1 MFLIKK
7 KWTVRVMLCLLFV
20 GLLVPMSLQAQYSQ
34 RPDNVTGVVFDK
46 EDKSPIIQGT
56 VQLLSVKDST
66 MVLGKSTDV
75 NGRFSMRVRPGKYI
89 LKVSY
94 MGYRSAFINVELGRN
109 RMRADLGDIYLAT
122 DAILLEG
129 ATVVAQA
136 AEVAVSEDTVVYNSS
151 AYRLPEGSTLE
162 ALVKKLPGAEVD
174 ENGKITIN
182 GKEVKKIMV
191 DGKEFFAND
200 PNLAMKNLPV
210 NMVDKVKAYD
220 RQSDMARVTGIAD
233 GDEETVLDLTVKKG
247 MNKGWF
253 GNVDGSMGSH
263 DRYGAKVMLNRFADK
278 KQFTVMGGSNN
289 VNDMN
294 FPGGGF
300 GGGRWGASN
309 GLNTMHRAGFNYA
322 METAKWETGGSL
334 DFSMNEAD
342 LRSKEASE
350 TFVSSSSSSFRNT
363 MRLNDKRSW
372 SVNGDFRVE
381 WKPNDYTMMIFRPNF
396 NVGNTDNFSSS
407 KEFTFNQ
414 DPGYTT
420 DELMDAADLKDLVP
434 EEAIVNT
441 IIRQNSNHNDDYSFG
456 GRFLMNYRLG
466 KVGRNLSLNVK
477 TNYSHGDVEQFSTSN
492 IDYFQASQQERSS
505 ILNRYTSTPTSKFSN
520 DVKLSYSEPIAKN
533 MFLQLEYAFQY
544 RRNQSDNSTFD
555 MPEDWTV
562 EMGEAG
568 LKEGVLNPNLSKY
581 AVYHYYN
588 HQVNLTYKWITKESR
603 LNVGVSFL
611 PQHTDLD
618 YKKGALDTVSTRKVF
633 NFTPTLDYR
642 YRFSSTTMLHVT
654 YRGRSQQPNMIDL
667 LPTVDDTN
675 PLNVRVGNPNL
686 KPAFMNNMFLVFNSF
701 NPKKQHNYM
710 VHAMYRN
717 TINSITNRRVYDELT
732 GGYIN
737 RPENIDG
744 NWMARGMV
752 GGNFALKNKKY
763 TIGTFTSAGFNNMVS
778 YISNRNEV
786 SDTDKNTMKQLTL
799 GERLRG
805 TYRNDVWELSLN
817 GSINYKHSRNSY
829 QEANNMDTYDFSFG
843 ASTNVNLPW
852 NMSIST
858 DIGQS
863 SRRGYTEASMNRD
876 ELIWNAQIA
885 QNFLKGNAATISVQF
900 YDILKNQSNISRV
913 INAAERSD
921 NEYNAIYSYC
931 MVHFIYRLNI
941 FGAGAKK
948 GGPNGNGRFGDNRH
962 GGYGGHSH
970 GHGGGGYRG
979 HGHGGGGF
987 YR

>member
-1 MFLIKK
+1 MVLNRK
-7 KWTVRVMLCLLFV
+7 KWVLEVMLCLLFV
-20 GLLVPMSLQAQYSQ
+20 WLLVPMSLRAQNAQ
-34 RPDNVTGVVFDK
+34 RQDNVMGVVLDK
-46 EDKSPIIQGT
+46 ADHSPIIQGT
-56 VQLLSVKDST
+56 VQLLNVKDST
-66 MVLGKSTDV
+66 MVTGKSTSAD
-75 NGRFSMRVRPGKYI
+75 GRFSMRVRPGKYI

-94 MGYRSAFINVELGRN
+94 VGYRSAFFNIELNRNKMHANLGNV
-109 RMRADLGDIYLAT
+109 YLET
-122 DAILLEG
+122 DAIMLEG

-136 AEVAVSEDTVVYNSS
+136 AEVAVSEDTVVFNSS

-200 PNLAMKNLPV
+200 PNVAMKNLPV
-210 NMVDKVKAYD
+210 NIVDKVKSYD

-263 DRYGAKVMLNRFADK
+263 DRYGAKLMLNRFADK
-278 KQFTVMGGSNN
+278 KQFTVLGGSNN

-294 FPGGGF
+294 FSGGGY
-300 GGGRWGASN
+300 GGGRWGVPN
-309 GLNTMHRAGFNYA
+309 GLNKKHRAGFNFA
-322 METAKWETGGSL
+322 METTKWETGGSL
-334 DFSMNEAD
+334 DFSMNDGD
-342 LRSKEASE
+342 LRTKSASE
-350 TFVSSSSSSFRNT
+350 TFVSNTSSSFRNALK
-363 MRLNDKRSW
+363 LNNDRTW
-372 SVNGDFRVE
+372 TLDGDFRVE
-381 WKPNDYTMMIFRPNF
+381 WKPNENTTVIIRPNF
-396 NVGNTDNFSSS
+396 RVGNTDKTSSS
-407 KEFTFNQ
+407 NEFTFNQ
-414 DPGYTT
+414 DPGYST
-420 DELMDAADLKDLVP
+420 DELMAAPNLSDLVP
-434 EEAIVNT
+434 EENIVNT
-441 IIRQNSNHNDDYSFG
+441 IIRQNSNHSDDYAMG
-456 GRFLMNYRLG
+456 GKLLVNQRLG
-466 KVGRNLSLNVK
+466 KKGRNLSMNLK

-505 ILNRYTSTPTSKFSN
+505 ILNRYITTPTSMFSN

-544 RRNQSDNSTFD
+544 RRNKSDNSTFD
-555 MPEDWTV
+555 MPDDWTV
-562 EMGEAG
+562 EMGEDG
-568 LKEGVLNPNLSKY
+568 MKDGVLNPNLSKY
-581 AVYHYYN
+581 AVYNYYN
-588 HQVNLTYKWITKESR
+588 HQVNLTYKWITKASR

-611 PQHTDLD
+611 PQHTELD
-618 YKKGALDTVSTRKVF
+618 YKKESLDTTSIRKVF

-642 YRFSSTTMLHVT
+642 YRFSQTTMFHIT
-654 YRGRSQQPNMIDL
+654 YKGRSQQPNMIDL
-667 LPTVDDTN
+667 LPIVDNTN
-675 PLNVRVGNPNL
+675 PLNVKVGNPDL
-686 KPAFMNNMFLVFNSF
+686 KPAFMNSMFLMFNSF
-701 NPKKQHNYM
+701 NPKKQHSYM

-717 TINSITNRRVYDELT
+717 TLNSITNRKVYDEST
-732 GGYIN
+732 GGYIS

-744 NWMARGMV
+744 NWMARGMF

-763 TIGTFTSAGFNNMVS
+763 TISTFSSGGFNNMVS
-778 YISNRNEV
+778 YISSRGEAN
-786 SDTDKNTMKQLTL
+786 DADKNTMKQLTL

-805 TYRNDVWELSLN
+805 TYRNDMWEFSVN

-829 QEANNMDTYDFSFG
+829 QESNNMDTYDFSYG

-858 DIGQS
+858 DISQS
-863 SRRGYTEASMNRD
+863 SRRGYTEASMNRN

-931 MVHFIYRLNI
+931 MVHFIYRLNV
-941 FGAGAKK
+941 FGAGSKK
-948 GGPNGNGRFGDNRH
+948 GKYGGGRFGGH
-962 GGYGGHSH
+962 GGH
-970 GHGGGGYRG
+970 GHGGGGYGGHSRG
-979 HGHGGGGF
+979 MGGGF